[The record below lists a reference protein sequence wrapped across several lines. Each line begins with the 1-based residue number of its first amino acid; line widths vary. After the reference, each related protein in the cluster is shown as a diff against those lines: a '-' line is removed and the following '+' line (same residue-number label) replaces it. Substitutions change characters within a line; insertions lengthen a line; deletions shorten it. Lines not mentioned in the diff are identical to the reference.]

1 MVKIDPALLFVQ
13 LLTFG
18 LAVLILWRFF
28 WKPLTRFMD
37 ARRRAIEQDIATAK
51 QSRAAADGLEEEYR
65 ARLARIDE
73 EAQAIMKRAADEGRS
88 VKDEILREAQA
99 EARRMLEST
108 GRRIAEERVRA
119 VRELRAE
126 TVSLAVLMAER
137 AMKQTVDPKLQD
149 RLVTEF
155 ARELAHD

>member
-1 MVKIDPALLFVQ
+1 LVKIDPALLFVQ